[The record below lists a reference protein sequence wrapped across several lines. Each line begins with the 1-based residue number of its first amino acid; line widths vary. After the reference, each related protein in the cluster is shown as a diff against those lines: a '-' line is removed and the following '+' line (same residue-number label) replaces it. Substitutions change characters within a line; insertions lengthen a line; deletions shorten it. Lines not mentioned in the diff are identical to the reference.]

1 LAPRLLR
8 YGVLKLCA
16 RTGGELLK
24 PLRLCL
30 LLLTAALFSVSA
42 WAQDPKPIP
51 QNGTD
56 ATVITLT
63 NPNPT
68 VTATAQANS
77 AANPCPFQSAFCVD
91 DNFQNATGKTL
102 TSITMSF
109 ASQISNGMT
118 LVFNCPSSQEMLSA
132 VFFDNCSQSAG
143 PKGTENIT
151 FSADMKNGFD
161 GVLPA
166 RCVSPEAAAVVNSAC
181 TGDEQLSGGLFAI
194 DMYGTDVVMGTT
206 ITTTAITTPEPGAGL
221 MVLFSALAF
230 ALFKL
235 VRRP

>member
-1 LAPRLLR
+1 
-8 YGVLKLCA
+8 
-16 RTGGELLK
+16 LK

-30 LLLTAALFSVSA
+30 LLLTAAVFSASA
-42 WAQDPKPIP
+42 WGQDPKPIP
-51 QNGTD
+51 QKGTD

-68 VTATAQANS
+68 VTATALANS

-102 TSITMSF
+102 ATITMFFS
-109 ASQISNGMT
+109 STMNTG
-118 LVFNCPSSQEMLSA
+118 LVFNCPSSTEMLSA
-132 VFFDNCSQSAG
+132 VFFDNCSQHAVSNG
-143 PKGTENIT
+143 EDIT
-151 FSADMKNGFD
+151 FSADMKNGFN

-166 RCVSPEAAAVVNSAC
+166 QCVSPEAAAVVLNSAC
-181 TGDEQLSGGLFAI
+181 TGEGQRLSGGLFAI
-194 DMYGTDVVMGTT
+194 DMYGSDVVMGTS

-235 VRRP
+235 VRRPV

>member
-1 LAPRLLR
+1 LAPRLLQH
-8 YGVLKLCA
+8 GVLKLRV
-16 RTGGELLK
+16 RTGGALLK
-24 PLRLCL
+24 PFRLSL
-30 LLLTAALFSVSA
+30 LLLTATLFSASA

-51 QNGTD
+51 QKGTD

-77 AANPCPFQSAFCVD
+77 PANPCPFQSAFCVD

-102 TSITMSF
+102 ATITMFFS
-109 ASQISNGMT
+109 STMNKGLT
-118 LVFNCPSSQEMLSA
+118 FNCPSSTEMLSA
-132 VFFDNCSQSAG
+132 VFFDNCSQSAVSNG
-143 PKGTENIT
+143 EDIT
-151 FSADMKNGFD
+151 FSGGT
-161 GVLPA
+161 GVA
-166 RCVSPEAAAVVNSAC
+166 SAQCGVSPDAAALVSKSAC
-181 TGDEQLSGGLFAI
+181 PEGEQLTGGLFAI
-194 DMYGTDVVMGTT
+194 DMYGSDVVMGTS

-235 VRRP
+235 VRRPV